1 MIYLLNG
8 SIGDFLMVL
17 YFMNTLSFVDGGE
30 KFSCIISTPKSVGN
44 YKELAKSYPHISIVK
59 QNIMTMFQ
67 NISKGNIVIVP
78 PTPGKN
84 PIHIVL
90 FARILTLFG
99 GRVIGFRDRSRINS
113 FFYETI
119 ISFNP
124 KILFIELLFQIL
136 PHLKIKPV
144 IPRVSL
150 DFPKK
155 EIGISRPYIVVHPF
169 GSSDGRSILGSKLD
183 SLLENLLKIFS
194 KELVLVTGSVEDSG
208 KISFKNERVKN
219 VAGKYDLSEMP
230 SVLDGAD
237 LYIGV
242 DTGITHLASVLHKR
256 SIVIAEQGTPHWLP
270 YYNPQATIIYTI
282 KGDMSGIHHGRDYL
296 EAIRPEGVT
305 RYLDRVSIDCIIQ
318 TIKNAIHE

>member
-124 KILFIELLFQIL
+124 GSPVNNGAATGPQAMVILAEEFCDR
-136 PHLKIKPV
+136 KYSNNPV
-144 IPRVSL
+144 ERIASPMRV
-150 DFPKK
+150 D
-155 EIGISRPYIVVHPF
+155 VT
-169 GSSDGRSILGSKLD
+169 
-183 SLLENLLKIFS
+183 NKIFI
-194 KELVLVTGSVEDSG
+194 GSFYKVFRDLC
-208 KISFKNERVKN
+208 
-219 VAGKYDLSEMP
+219 KYS
-230 SVLDGAD
+230 
-237 LYIGV
+237 
-242 DTGITHLASVLHKR
+242 
-256 SIVIAEQGTPHWLP
+256 
-270 YYNPQATIIYTI
+270 
-282 KGDMSGIHHGRDYL
+282 
-296 EAIRPEGVT
+296 
-305 RYLDRVSIDCIIQ
+305 
-318 TIKNAIHE
+318 